1 MVKNHREIR
10 VIGRVRACKL
20 LARKLPPIAED
31 DSDSLRCDKIQSSVE
46 VGASVINMS
55 WIITEDFAGGPPRYS
70 EPIRLCLRDAYMEN
84 VVLVAAN
91 GNDSTRNVQWP
102 AAYEQGILAVGATDW
117 DDQPVWRFSHASHM
131 DVAAP
136 GDEVLVANPFSP
148 EDYYVRDGT
157 SYAAPH
163 VSALAALLLAKYP
176 NLYNDD
182 IEQIIRLSADDIP
195 PAGHDS
201 LTGMGRINASAAMKL
216 LRLPYAFQHRS
227 VSGADSVLADDCEL
241 MYLPLSGGGVLPT
254 RRYEVRRHVDFD
266 SVTFASPPN
275 VWGRGV
281 ATTGYAF
288 GEYHPDHAPIL
299 ANYEMGWC
307 GPVEGTITESGCVL
321 RTYVYQVFDS
331 LDVDCSGPDQGWIP
345 CIPEEVEFAYT
356 VHGITEPVA
365 VEDPAIDRRRP
376 QLQVLDYQPSV
387 GKEVRLRVVLP
398 AAMRVRLDVFDVGGR
413 RVRTLT
419 EGSHQAGIWDFIWET
434 TNGAGSPVG
443 SGVYYVSLD
452 TPSLRLTR
460 KVLVLR

>member
-1 MVKNHREIR
+1 
-10 VIGRVRACKL
+10 
-20 LARKLPPIAED
+20 
-31 DSDSLRCDKIQSSVE
+31 
-46 VGASVINMS
+46 MS

-91 GNDSTRNVQWP
+91 GNKWWYPINWP
-102 AAYEQGILAVGATDW
+102 AAYEQGIVAVGATDSL
-117 DDQPVWRFSHASHM
+117 DQPVLGFSHARHM

-136 GDEVLVANPFSP
+136 GWQVLCANPYPDEWTYIYES
-148 EDYYVRDGT
+148 GT
-157 SYAAPH
+157 SVAAPH
-163 VSALAALLLAKYP
+163 VSGLAALLLAKYP
-176 NLYNDD
+176 YLYNDD

-195 PAGHDS
+195 PAGPDS
-201 LTGMGRINASAAMKL
+201 LTGTGRINASAAMKL
-216 LRLPYAFQHRS
+216 LRLPYAFHHRL
-227 VSGADSVLADDCEL
+227 VSGADSVLAGDCEL
-241 MYLPLSGGGVLPT
+241 MYLPLSEGDVLPT
-254 RRYEVRRHVDFD
+254 RRHEVRRHVDFD

-321 RTYVYQVFDS
+321 RTYVYEVFDS
-331 LDVDCSGPDQGWIP
+331 LDVDCSGPVQRWIP
-345 CIPEEVEFAYT
+345 CLPEEVELAYT
-356 VHGITEPVA
+356 VHGITEPVG
-365 VEDPAIDRRRP
+365 VEDAGLDRRP
-376 QLQVLDYQPSV
+376 QLQVLDFQPS
-387 GKEVRLRVVLP
+387 GSDGVRLRAVLP
-398 AAMRVRLDVFDVGGR
+398 AAMRIRLDVFDVAGR

-419 EGSHQAGIWDFIWET
+419 EGSRQAGTWDFMWET
-434 TNGAGSPVG
+434 TNSAGSPVG

-452 TPSLRLTR
+452 TPTARLTR